1 MAATG
6 WQVGTITATESAST
20 RVQLFQLSPQ
30 NPFPFTAGQHIDVR
44 LTAPDGYQAQRSYS
58 ISSNPT
64 NYDVLELAIEKI
76 ADGEVSS
83 YLHEYGAVGSQVE
96 VRGPIGGPFTL
107 KSGFQEPVLFI
118 AGGIGIAPL
127 MAMLRH
133 RESFGILEKS
143 TLLYS
148 ARTLDD
154 LVFSQELFKMAD
166 QDGLSFVPTLTR
178 ESPDGWNDRSGNRLG
193 RFDPNILKSLLD
205 RHNVMP
211 QRSYLCGGTQ
221 FVESLSS
228 ALVDAGLDPG
238 TIRTERFGP

>member
-1 MAATG
+1 VAATD
-6 WQVGTITATESAST
+6 WQVGTVTRTESTST
-20 RVQLFQLSPQ
+20 RVKLFQLSPE
-30 NPFPFTAGQHIDVR
+30 NPLPFTAGQHIDIR

-58 ISSNPT
+58 ISSDPT

-127 MAMLRH
+127 MAMLRL
-133 RESFGILEKS
+133 RESHGTLENS
-143 TLLYS
+143 ALLYS
-148 ARTLDD
+148 VRTLND
-154 LVFSQELFKMAD
+154 LVFSQELFNMAD
-166 QDGLSFVPTLTR
+166 QNGLSFVPTLTR
-178 ESPDGWNDRSGNRLG
+178 ETPSGWQERLGNHLG
-193 RFDPNILKSLLD
+193 RFGPEILKTFLES
-205 RHNVMP
+205 HKFMP